1 MFVAAVVLSAG
12 VAAMTCRPT
21 IPNGSQPPPEV
32 LYSPEFSEGR
42 LAEAY
47 HAGRTRPDPH
57 LHGNGVLW
65 TVLTSDGRY
74 LAPRSQVERDGA
86 IGTKLPWWMARPGD
100 MTLSARRLDAAAP
113 PAKTSVGNSTEPRFH
128 SSGIWFPTTGC
139 WEVTARTRGSALT
152 VVIDVEPADAP

>member
-1 MFVAAVVLSAG
+1 MFIAAMVLSAG
-12 VAAMTCRPT
+12 VASATVCTPT
-21 IPNGSQPPPEV
+21 IPNGTQPPPEV

-47 HAGRTRPDPH
+47 RAGHTKPDPH
-57 LHGNGVLW
+57 LHGNGALW

-74 LAPRSQVERDGA
+74 LAPRSQVERDGS

-113 PAKTSVGNSTEPRFH
+113 AAKTSVGDSTEPRFH
-128 SSGIWFPTTGC
+128 PSGIWFPTTGC
-139 WEVTARTRGSALT
+139 WEVTARTRGKTLT
-152 VVIDVEPADAP
+152 LVIDVEFADT